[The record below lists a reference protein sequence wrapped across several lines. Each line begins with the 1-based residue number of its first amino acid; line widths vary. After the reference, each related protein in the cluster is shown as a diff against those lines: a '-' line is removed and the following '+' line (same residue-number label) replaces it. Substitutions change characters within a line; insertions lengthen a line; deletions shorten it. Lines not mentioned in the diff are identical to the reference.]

1 MYHKQKQTCE
11 THASFSS
18 CWQQPWLKSQSF
30 YPLSS
35 MVSFRVSVSRSV
47 KWEVRPTTLGCR
59 AEVHGVGS
67 VPGVQLAL
75 LN

>member
-1 MYHKQKQTCE
+1 MKLMLLSL
-11 THASFSS
+11 HAGSS
-18 CWQQPWLKSQSF
+18 PGIKSQRF

-35 MVSFRVSVSRSV
+35 LVSFQVSVSRSV
-47 KWEVRPTTLGCR
+47 KWEVRPTTLGHR
-59 AEVHGVGS
+59 AELHGVGS